1 MLGLYSTMSWLLP
14 AFFSRFVLWAGSPWN
29 NTGHDVDLLSPAI
42 CKGSCSPWG
51 WVHVSSARPQHAQPS
66 AFHTL
71 PVTVSQAVLSWLKE
85 PKLWCPS
92 APTPP
97 DSGSFPPKL
106 GSESQTVAQKPDV
119 VHCLFS
125 HNLRAKNGFYVCILL
140 LNLKKEKTFHDKL
153 NL

>member
-1 MLGLYSTMSWLLP
+1 M
-14 AFFSRFVLWAGSPWN
+14 
-29 NTGHDVDLLSPAI
+29 
-42 CKGSCSPWG
+42 
-51 WVHVSSARPQHAQPS
+51 SSARSQHAQPS

-71 PVTVSQAVLSWLKE
+71 PVTVSQAVLSCLKE

-106 GSESQTVAQKPDV
+106 GSESQTVAHKPDV

-125 HNLRAKNGFYVCILL
+125 HNLRAKNGFYIYLYIIIKFKKREDYFMTYETYRKYKFHVNMCIPEVQSSC
-140 LNLKKEKTFHDKL
+140 K
-153 NL
+153 